1 MHVEFNEFTC
11 AFALLDS
18 LPVAHTPHGTKML
31 PILPSTR
38 AEAKLGYD
46 ARLDLTPCTP
56 LFLQFKVCE
65 RMNRRSATG
74 SRAIEP
80 PFYRFKIWPGKK
92 SAQHE
97 ALLALNRLE
106 PFAYY
111 VAPRF
116 HQTEFLAY
124 AHLSGKLP
132 GYSLWVAPSAI
143 GPLPDDLQHYVVY
156 NDGGTEVYF
165 CSQPRR
171 IEAYAGPYFQEEL
184 GEMARRSPEE
194 VFGRIREAVYE
205 MNRTGEEILPLDDLF
220 TNVIDD
226 LERPMIQRLEW
237 MVRHYFGCAT
247 VLIFNERELEVR

>member
-1 MHVEFNEFTC
+1 MHVEFNEFTY

-18 LPVAHTPHGTKML
+18 LPMVHTPHGKKML

-46 ARLDLTPCTP
+46 ARLDLTPCMP

-74 SRAIEP
+74 SQAIEP

-97 ALLALNRLE
+97 ALLALNRIE
-106 PFAYY
+106 PLVYY

-132 GYSLWVAPSAI
+132 DYSLWVKPRAI
-143 GPLPDDLQHYVVY
+143 GPILDDLQHYIVY
-156 NDGGTEVYF
+156 NDDGTQRFF

-171 IEAYAGPYFQEEL
+171 IEAYTGPHFQSEL
-184 GEMARRSPEE
+184 EAMARRSPEAI
-194 VFGRIREAVYE
+194 FGRIREVVDELQAPDE
-205 MNRTGEEILPLDDLF
+205 GTLPLDDLF
-220 TNVIDD
+220 MSVIDD
-226 LERPMIQRLEW
+226 PERPIIQRLEW

-247 VLIFNERELEVR
+247 ILMFDDIEE